1 MSTTEMPA
9 TEANSQLD
17 EQELASYELAY
28 HVLPTVAEGEVG
40 TVRDE
45 LVAAIEEAGGLLGV
59 EEAPQRID
67 LAYEIIKS
75 VEGKNRRF
83 GSAYFGWI
91 RFTVAPEAIAT
102 ITEAVQENRQLLR
115 HLLIRLNKVE
125 AEHPFYYHQA
135 RAAEKQ
141 VTDIEEKEVLEE
153 DIDPN
158 AEITEEEVDTS
169 GVDGDT
175 KVADTVGTDS
185 VAPTEPE
192 DTETND
198 TDTEEVSKTTT

>member
-1 MSTTEMPA
+1 MPA
-9 TEANSQLD
+9 TEASSQLD

-28 HVLPTVAEGEVG
+28 HVLPTVAEGEVS

-45 LVAAIEEAGGLLGV
+45 LVAALEKAGGLLG
-59 EEAPQRID
+59 EEEVPQRID
-67 LAYEIIKS
+67 LAYEIIKAI
-75 VEGKNRRF
+75 EGKNRRF
-83 GSAYFGWI
+83 GSAYFGWV
-91 RFTVAPEAIAT
+91 RFTIAPEAITT

-135 RAAEKQ
+135 LAAEKQ
-141 VTDIEEKEVLEE
+141 VTDIEEKEVIEE

-175 KVADTVGTDS
+175 KVADTVGIDS
-185 VAPTEPE
+185 VDTAEQE
-192 DTETND
+192 GTETED
-198 TDTEEVSKTTT
+198 ADADEVPKTTA